1 MEHRPT
7 AQTVFRQALPTAGY
21 RRGVTARARTYLL
34 VALAAV
40 GATGLVVGTVA
51 FTRTSTPGASAQTQT
66 RATVRGRAPA
76 LVLDFGV
83 RTDPEAVAL
92 RRANQLYSTGKRAG
106 AARIFARYRS
116 LPAQVGAALA
126 AWPSGTLTRLERLA
140 DRHPASALV
149 LLHLGLAQV
158 ASGQTQ
164 AARTAWRQALA
175 RDPNV
180 QAAVFAESLLYPGFA
195 PGRPPFVPSF
205 AVPASIARLSSPRQ
219 LVALERGSHDGG
231 FRGKLLYGAAL
242 QRLGRPVSAQLE
254 FAAAARLAPN
264 DAEAQVAAAVGLF
277 SKAKPALAFSRLGPL
292 APRFPRSQSVRF
304 HLGELLLW
312 IGQLKKAGQELRLAY
327 GEGKTTLLGR
337 TSRQFLAQL
346 PSK

>member
-1 MEHRPT
+1 
-7 AQTVFRQALPTAGY
+7 
-21 RRGVTARARTYLL
+21 LL

-40 GATGLVVGTVA
+40 GAVGLVVGTVA
-51 FTRTSTPGASAQTQT
+51 FTRTSTPGVSAQTQT
-66 RATVRGRAPA
+66 TTAPSGRAPA
-76 LVLDFGV
+76 LVLDLGV

-92 RRANQLYSTGKRAG
+92 RRANQLYSTGKRAA
-106 AARIFARYRS
+106 AARIFVRYRS
-116 LPAQVGAALA
+116 LSAQVGAALA
-126 AWPSGTLTRLERLA
+126 AWPSGTVTRLERLA
-140 DRHPASALV
+140 DRHPASAPV

-164 AARTAWRQALA
+164 AARAAWRQALA

-180 QAAVFAESLLYPGFA
+180 QAAVQAESLLHPGFA

-205 AVPASIARLSSPRQ
+205 AVPASIARLSPPSQ
-219 LVALERGSHDGG
+219 LAALERGSREGG
-231 FRGKLLYGAAL
+231 VQGKLLYGSAL
-242 QRLGRPVSAQLE
+242 QRLGRPVSAERE
-254 FAAAARLAPN
+254 FAAAVRLAPN

-312 IGQLKKAGQELRLAY
+312 IGQLQKAGQELRLAY

-346 PSK
+346 AAK

>member
-1 MEHRPT
+1 
-7 AQTVFRQALPTAGY
+7 
-21 RRGVTARARTYLL
+21 VTARARTYLI

-40 GATGLVVGTVA
+40 AAAGLVVGTVA
-51 FTRTSTPGASAQTQT
+51 FTRTSTPNASAQTQT
-66 RATVRGRAPA
+66 TATRSGRAPA
-76 LVLDFGV
+76 LVLDLGV

-92 RRANQLYSTGKRAG
+92 RRANRLYSTGRRA
-106 AARIFARYRS
+106 AAGRVFARYRS
-116 LPAQVGAALA
+116 LPAQVGAAFA
-126 AWPSGTLTRLERLA
+126 GWPSGTVERLQRLA
-140 DRHPASALV
+140 DRHPASGLV
-149 LLHLGLAQV
+149 LLHLGLAEV

-205 AVPASIARLSSPRQ
+205 AVPPSIAHLSAPRQ
-219 LVALERGSHDGG
+219 LAALERRSNDGNM
-231 FRGKLLYGAAL
+231 RGKLLYGSAL
-242 QRLGRPVSAQLE
+242 QRLGRPVSAERE

-312 IGQLKKAGQELRLAY
+312 IGDLKKAGQELRLAY

-337 TSRQFLAQL
+337 TSRQYLATLQG
-346 PSK
+346 K

>member
-1 MEHRPT
+1 
-7 AQTVFRQALPTAGY
+7 
-21 RRGVTARARTYLL
+21 VTAPARTYLL

-40 GATGLVVGTVA
+40 GAAGLVVGTVA
-51 FTRTSTPGASAQTQT
+51 FTRTSSPSGSSQAQTT
-66 RATVRGRAPA
+66 ATPSGRAPA
-76 LVLDFGV
+76 LVLDLGV

-92 RRANQLYSTGKRAG
+92 RRANRLYSTGKRK
-106 AARIFARYRS
+106 AAAQIFARYHS
-116 LPAQVGAALA
+116 LPAQVGAAFA
-126 AWPSGTLTRLERLA
+126 AWPSGTVERLQRLA

-180 QAAVFAESLLYPGFA
+180 QASVFAESLLYPGFA

-219 LVALERGSHDGG
+219 FAALERGSRHGG
-231 FRGKLLYGAAL
+231 VRGKLLYGSAL
-242 QRLGRPVSAQLE
+242 QRLGRPVSAERE
-254 FAAAARLAPN
+254 FAAAVRLAPKS
-264 DAEAQVAAAVGLF
+264 AEAQVAAAVGLF

-312 IGQLKKAGQELRLAY
+312 IGDLKKAGQELRLAY
-327 GEGKTTLLGR
+327 GEGKTTVLGR
-337 TSRQFLAQL
+337 TSRQFLATLQA
-346 PSK
+346 K